1 MTPAEIDVLRSYM
14 ERQKIKEGHTLHLDM
29 LERMGLVK
37 IVQLKTP
44 SKYAGDRKVYKYAL
58 ITDDGVALL
67 NSIKPEKKR
76 SWFDKIMDRF
86 KPG

>member
-1 MTPAEIDVLRSYM
+1 MTPTELEVLRSYM

-29 LERMGLVK
+29 LERMGLIK

-44 SKYAGDRKVYKYAL
+44 SKYAGDKKVYRYAL

-67 NSIKPEKKR
+67 NSIKPEKKKN
-76 SWFDKIMDRF
+76 WFSRFIDRF
-86 KPG
+86 KRG